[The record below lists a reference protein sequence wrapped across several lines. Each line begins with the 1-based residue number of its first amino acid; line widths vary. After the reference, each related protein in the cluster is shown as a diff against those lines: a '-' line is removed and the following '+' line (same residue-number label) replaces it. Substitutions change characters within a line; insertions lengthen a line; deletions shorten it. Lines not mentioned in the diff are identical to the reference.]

1 MVLKILASRYFWLAA
16 LVAAVLLGLKS
27 PWREEDGYGSIASEA
42 SFSVASM
49 SAVPDVTPNLTVP
62 AAPGLTTGATP
73 DAAPN
78 LTAGSTPDRAVG
90 IPLDLTAGIASGLS
104 GGTPDARAE
113 APVLGSRGESPGADL
128 KGEAPAYGEASVSRA
143 EEEGKL
149 SLKSSPLSP
158 EGLLTDTVLMGWL
171 VSLGLIWMVRKLFR
185 EPTPIPSR
193 RQAMVE
199 SVIEGLNDL
208 LEPIVGKPAL
218 GYAFPAL
225 LAYFFFILFHNWSGF
240 LPGIDSIGLWEG
252 GRFLPLLRPM
262 NSDLNAT
269 LGIALVS
276 MLVWGY
282 CVAKC
287 AGLQGFCEETFG
299 NKAERAGLP
308 FLIYYALTLIFLA
321 VGCIECISILFRPVS
336 LSFRL
341 FGNVF
346 GGETLLHHM
355 YGFGEFLSSGGFGRT
370 SLYGLLAKL
379 SSGLA
384 DGVNLFLSWAGYF
397 LPLPFY
403 FLEGLIG
410 LIQAFVFT
418 LLVAVYI
425 GLLCHHEEELPTDG
439 AMGIQS

>member
-27 PWREEDGYGSIASEA
+27 PWREEDGYGSSASEA
-42 SFSVASM
+42 SSWGADV
-49 SAVPDVTPNLTVP
+49 SATPGAAPDLAVP
-62 AAPGLTTGATP
+62 AAPDLTTGATP
-73 DAAPN
+73 GAVPN
-78 LTAGSTPDRAVG
+78 LTVGATPDGAAG
-90 IPLDLTAGIASGLS
+90 ISTDLTAGI
-104 GGTPDARAE
+104 TPDLTADAAAE
-113 APVLGSRGESPGADL
+113 APASGGA
-128 KGEAPAYGEASVSRA
+128 
-143 EEEGKL
+143 EEGKL

-158 EGLLTDTVLMGWL
+158 GGLWTDTVLMGWL
-171 VSLGLIWMVRKLFR
+171 VSLGLIWIVRKLWR
-185 EPTPIPSR
+185 EPTLVPSR
-193 RQAMVE
+193 RQALVE
-199 SVIEGLNDL
+199 FVIEGLNDL
-208 LEPIVGKPAL
+208 LEPIVGKTAL
-218 GYAFPAL
+218 RYAFPAL
-225 LAYFFFILFHNWSGF
+225 LAYFFFILLHNWSGF
-240 LPGIDSIGLWEG
+240 LPGIASIGLREG
-252 GRFLPLLRPM
+252 GRFLPFLRPM

-276 MLVWGY
+276 MALWGY

-299 NKAERAGLP
+299 NKAERADLP
-308 FLIYYALTLIFLA
+308 FLIYHALTLIFLA

-355 YGFGEFLSSGGFGRT
+355 YGFGEFLSSGGFGGT
-370 SLYGLLAKL
+370 ALYGLLAKL

-384 DGVNLFLSWAGYF
+384 EGVNLFLSWAGYL

-425 GLLCHHEEELPTDG
+425 GLLCHHGEEGPTDG
-439 AMGIQS
+439 ALGIQS